1 MLSQSL
7 PWLVGQ
13 EDALSSFG
21 LQKTAMMT
29 PAQKAQLLAQAR
41 ARPKGIAAVQGA
53 GAPAAPAAAA
63 APPGRTPLELSAAPT
78 GPMQLEP
85 LAGGMAAPGFKGAPG
100 ISPNLTASQDSLLPQ
115 STGRGVLA
123 RSMTG
128 KDSIPGQA
136 AIAERAATAIPARF
150 NLPSK
155 LAAFHLKPA

>member
-21 LQKTAMMT
+21 LEKMAMMT
-29 PAQKAQLLAQAR
+29 PAQKAQLLAQSR
-41 ARPKGIAAVQGA
+41 ARPKGLAAVQGA
-53 GAPAAPAAAA
+53 GAPPAPAV
-63 APPGRTPLELSAAPT
+63 APPGRTPLEGS
-78 GPMQLEP
+78 
-85 LAGGMAAPGFKGAPG
+85 PG

-128 KDSIPGQA
+128 RDSIPGQA
-136 AIAERAATAIPARF
+136 AIAERAATAIPSRF

>member
-1 MLSQSL
+1 MLSPSL

-21 LQKTAMMT
+21 LEKMAMMT
-29 PAQKAQLLAQAR
+29 PAQKAQLLAQSR
-41 ARPKGIAAVQGA
+41 ARPKGLAAVQGA
-53 GAPAAPAAAA
+53 GAPPAPAAAVS
-63 APPGRTPLELSAAPT
+63 PGRTPLELSAAPT

-85 LAGGMAAPGFKGAPG
+85 LAGGMAAPGFKGSPG

>member
-21 LQKTAMMT
+21 LEKMAMMT
-29 PAQKAQLLAQAR
+29 PAQKAQLLAQSR
-41 ARPKGIAAVQGA
+41 ARPKGLAAVQGA
-53 GAPAAPAAAA
+53 GAPPAPAV
-63 APPGRTPLELSAAPT
+63 APPGRTPLELSATPT

-85 LAGGMAAPGFKGAPG
+85 LAGGMAASGFKGSPG

-128 KDSIPGQA
+128 RDSIPGQA
-136 AIAERAATAIPARF
+136 AIAERAATAIPSRF